1 MKLLGELKVAE
12 QTLEATGE
20 RQTAELV
27 ATAAAIIRSYR
38 DRLHAANEQALEYQ
52 QQISELR
59 GLLAQANADVRYLQG
74 DHLHSNGKQP

>member
-1 MKLLGELKVAE
+1 MTLFEDLERAKNVAE
-12 QTLEATGE
+12 IDGDTML
-20 RQTAELV
+20 AELLD
-27 ATAAAIIRSYR
+27 TAGAIIRSYR

-74 DHLHSNGKQP
+74 DHLYSNGKRP